1 MAELEDKKKH
11 QAKKAIEFGIRYGSI
26 NSAIQSSFCSPIAM
40 QISAHALF
48 RRDEHAEVM
57 KLMAYHWK
65 DLDAKLD
72 PADVASEDEYEMDT
86 LAIARSLSIYWIDPT
101 DGLLQFTPDGKEA
114 LAIYKATTDESAGM
128 E

>member
-1 MAELEDKKKH
+1 MAKLTEKQKR
-11 QAKKAIEFGIRYGSI
+11 FT
-26 NSAIQSSFCSPIAM
+26 SPIAM

-48 RRDEHAEVM
+48 RNSEHQEVM

-72 PADVASEDEYEMDT
+72 PADVASEDEYEMDS
-86 LAIARSLSIYWIDPT
+86 LAIAGSLSIYWIDPI
-101 DGLLQFTPDGKEA
+101 DGLLQLTTEGKEA
-114 LAIYKATTDESAGM
+114 LAIYKATHNESGSL